1 MAMDLATIGGVL
13 LLIAGFILAG
23 VELVLPGFSLPG
35 ISSILA
41 LICGVFLLA
50 DSVMEGIWIT
60 LIVVALL
67 GIGLAVLLYLLSKG
81 KFRSPLILEEEQKRT
96 EGYLSSS
103 DLEYLLGKQGKA
115 LTDLRPA
122 GTARIDGVNFDVI
135 SEGNYI
141 LAGTELVIIRV
152 EGAKLIVR
160 EVKEEEV

>member
-1 MAMDLATIGGVL
+1 
-13 LLIAGFILAG
+13 LIAGFILAG